1 MYRYYSYP
9 VQAHR
14 SRYWEM
20 MGKNWVSWA
29 LPDINAMVM
38 NPAAFFVIICVLP
51 GFCCRVDSQS
61 ICYSLTGC
69 RKAWCWSLITW
80 RPWLVC
86 NFNGFTTR
94 KFCELISKSKSKSK
108 YVYFSRYI
116 IYAHNLEHRGQ
127 NKINTLVYHIIYDVH
142 HVTLAETHCF
152 PIEFKIYDTCRPGP
166 NGRYLADDIFK
177 WIFLN

>member
-1 MYRYYSYP
+1 MILFCPYSSYLKIKGL
-9 VQAHR
+9 
-14 SRYWEM
+14 EIC
-20 MGKNWVSWA
+20 
-29 LPDINAMVM
+29 LNAMD
-38 NPAAFFVIICVLP
+38 IQ
-51 GFCCRVDSQS
+51 SQ
-61 ICYSLTGC
+61 
-69 RKAWCWSLITW
+69 
-80 RPWLVC
+80 
-86 NFNGFTTR
+86 
-94 KFCELISKSKSKSK
+94 KSK

-127 NKINTLVYHIIYDVH
+127 NKINTLVYHIIYDVQ